1 MAHANTNTSLFPS
14 RVVSKC
20 KHPSRYSVCLECAAS
35 TAENF
40 IPDSYAIAI
49 FAGTLTNNRKNLWAQ
64 WARLGTVGTIVNSGH
79 EWAQWAR
86 LHTVGTNGHSGHDWA
101 QWAQLVTFPRCQF
114 RYEICLVD
122 FCVRIPFPTPATCSS
137 RAGNHF
143 SRNVLH
149 RSRHV
154 WQYNF

>member
-1 MAHANTNTSLFPS
+1 MYPRIRFHIWPTPTPIPHCFHPGWLVNANTHLGTRCAWSARRPPRRISFQI
-14 RVVSKC
+14 RTQ
-20 KHPSRYSVCLECAAS
+20 SRYLLEHLRTIVKTCGHS
-35 TAENF
+35 GH
-40 IPDSYAIAI
+40 D
-49 FAGTLTNNRKNLWAQ
+49 WAQ
-64 WARLGTVGTIVNSGH
+64 WARMVTVGTI
-79 EWAQWAR
+79 A
-86 LHTVGTNGHSGHDWA
+86 HSGHDWA